1 MLPFSA
7 SDILK
12 LLEQAPIWKHIAG
25 LPKRLAELE
34 ARVKALE
41 AVFAARPHGDAT
53 DCPRCGARLT
63 FVSERAH
70 HVFGDMGVKEH
81 GFRCD
86 GCGFETTREWS
97 QAKGY
102 S

>member
-1 MLPFSA
+1 V
-7 SDILK
+7 
-12 LLEQAPIWKHIAG
+12 WKHLAA

-41 AVFAARPHGDAT
+41 QGATTAKSDAL

-63 FVSERAH
+63 FVSESPH
-70 HVFGDMGVKEH
+70 HIFGDMGLKVRH
-81 GFRCD
+81 LRCD
-86 GCGFETTREWS
+86 GCGYEATREWS